1 MKAWVWVIIASV
13 GFAVMLAAYASR
25 ERIDA
30 KSPWASGLIIISPE
44 ASAEKSGPAGAIPAR
59 LRLLSSSDVAE
70 LLLFATGDLAPD
82 KALGVKGQVR
92 VKLIEL
98 PLAIA
103 GIGAAELQ
111 SGRLPEAGRNEVLA
125 GAKIEPRETLHRRRT
140 VAQGGRSLE
149 ARPRAFRQLVPRSAR

>member
-1 MKAWVWVIIASV
+1 MCA
-13 GFAVMLAAYASR
+13 R
-25 ERIDA
+25 ERSRRVCDFCRRA
-30 KSPWASGLIIISPE
+30 T
-44 ASAEKSGPAGAIPAR
+44 
-59 LRLLSSSDVAE
+59 VAE

-103 GIGAAELQ
+103 GIGAAGLQ

-125 GAKIEPRETLHRRRT
+125 GAKIEPRDTLI
-140 VAQGGRSLE
+140 VGGQSLKVVGVLKPDL
-149 ARPRAFRQLVPRSAR
+149 ALFANSFLVPPD